1 MEKPLPTHWQP
12 WFDSFRLAIEA
23 EGAKPRTVRVY
34 REAIGQLGDFLG
46 STVILNGDL
55 VEPELPKPVVP
66 DVRAI
71 TRQQI
76 EAFLLDLRGRAGRKA
91 GSKTQPATVANRF
104 RALKRFYSW
113 LEDDGEIAA
122 SPMLKLKAPR
132 VRVEPPQV
140 LKPDELRRILAAC
153 DSPHYNSR
161 RDTAIL
167 RLLIDT
173 GIRRAELATMQLDD
187 LNLKERVAVVGKRS
201 EGNDHPKRGIRV
213 ISFGA
218 KAATAIDRY
227 LRMRGSHDHHEMPW
241 LWLSE
246 RGRLTGDGVYQ
257 AITRRVHQ
265 ANVAA
270 ERMVHIFR
278 HTFSHQWLASG
289 GNEGDLMRL
298 NGWTSRAMVDRYGA
312 SAAQERALA
321 AHRIHSPGDAI

>member
-1 MEKPLPTHWQP
+1 MLTKAMEKTLPANWQP

-23 EGAKPRTVRVY
+23 VGASGRTVRVY
-34 REAIGQLGDFLG
+34 EEALTQLALHLDGIDPRK
-46 STVILNGDL
+46 V
-55 VEPELPKPVVP
+55 
-66 DVRAI
+66 
-71 TRQQI
+71 TRPQI
-76 EAFLLDLRGRAGRKA
+76 EAFLLDLRSRPGRKT
-91 GSKTQPATVANRF
+91 GTKIKSATISNRF
-104 RALKRFYSW
+104 RSLKRFYSW
-113 LEDDGEIAA
+113 LAADGEITE
-122 SPMLKLKAPR
+122 SPMAKLKAPR
-132 VRVEPPQV
+132 VKVEPPAV

-153 DSPHYNSR
+153 DGNHYNER

-173 GIRRAELATMQLDD
+173 GIRRAELATMHLDD
-187 LNLKERVAVVGKRS
+187 LNLKERIAVVGKRAV
-201 EGNDHPKRGIRV
+201 GLDYPKRGIRV
-213 ISFGA
+213 ISFGT

-227 LRMRGSHDHHEMPW
+227 LRVRGSHEHAGEPW

-257 AITRRVHQ
+257 AIKRRAQQ
-265 ANVAA
+265 ANVVA

-321 AHRIHSPGDAI
+321 AHRLHSPGDAI

>member
-1 MEKPLPTHWQP
+1 MLSAAMEKPLPTNWQP

-23 EGAKPRTVRVY
+23 EGVTQRTVRHYEEVLIQLARYLGPESEPRTV
-34 REAIGQLGDFLG
+34 
-46 STVILNGDL
+46 
-55 VEPELPKPVVP
+55 
-66 DVRAI
+66 

-76 EAFLLDLRGRAGRKA
+76 EAFLLDLRGRDGRKT
-91 GSKTQPATVANRF
+91 GTKIKTSTVSNRF
-104 RALKRFYSW
+104 RSLKRFYSW
-113 LEDDGEIAA
+113 LLGEGEINE
-122 SPMLKLKAPR
+122 SPMTRLKAPR
-132 VRVEPPQV
+132 IKVEPPAV

-153 DSPHYNSR
+153 DGNHYNDR

-173 GIRRAELATMQLDD
+173 GIRRAELATMQLED
-187 LNLKERVAVVGKRS
+187 LNLKERVAVVGRRAA
-201 EGNDHPKRGIRV
+201 GNDYPKRGIRV

-227 LRMRGSHDHHEMPW
+227 LRVRGTHHHANEPW

-257 AITRRVHQ
+257 ALARRITQ
-265 ANVAA
+265 ANVSA
-270 ERMVHIFR
+270 ERLVHIFR

-321 AHRIHSPGDAI
+321 AHRRHSPGDVI